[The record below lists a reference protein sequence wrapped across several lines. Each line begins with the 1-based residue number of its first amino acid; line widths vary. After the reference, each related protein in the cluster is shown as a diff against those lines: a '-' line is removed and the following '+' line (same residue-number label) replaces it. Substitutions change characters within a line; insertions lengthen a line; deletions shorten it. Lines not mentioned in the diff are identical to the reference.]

1 MGCIGTAVNEQ
12 RRAKRFPIR
21 VPLQIVSENLET
33 VARTQD
39 ISASGILLS
48 TEHLFPAGSMLR
60 FLITFPSSITKGKP
74 LRVRCTGEVVRVDQK
89 ERDYEVGVQIKHF
102 QFLSPSFEH

>member
-1 MGCIGTAVNEQ
+1 MVIAVNEQ
-12 RRAKRFPIR
+12 RRARRFPIR
-21 VPLQIVSENLET
+21 VPLQIVSDNSLET
-33 VARTQD
+33 TAKTQD

-48 TEHLFPAGSMLR
+48 TEQQIPTGSMLR

-74 LRVRCTGEVVRVDQK
+74 LRVRCTGEVVRVDKK
-89 ERDYEVGVQIKHF
+89 EREYDVGIQIKHF